1 MLGVYGNHFKTSL
14 KDIQLLSS
22 SVTKL

>member
-1 MLGVYGNHFKTSL
+1 MLGVYGNNLKTSL

-22 SVTKL
+22 SVMKL